1 LQGLALRDEIE
12 TSKERKRGAELCR
25 RHPHGRTPLGY
36 FTQFH
41 KIGRIVLIPGTGD
54 DILQLARG

>member
-12 TSKERKRGAELCR
+12 TSKERSCVVAI
-25 RHPHGRTPLGY
+25 PHGRTPLGY